1 MSTTFPAR
9 LLRVVDALP
18 LSPGVRVLEIGG
30 APAAAAVEVARR
42 VALTGHVLVL
52 DRSPTGIQ
60 RTRQNCQDQVGAG
73 LLTTMCASVEEF
85 TLPAGVEVFDIAFAC
100 RVGALDG
107 RHMNLYDDA
116 IRNIAAAPKPNG
128 HLYIDTGNPLRRIDL
143 H

>member
-60 RTRQNCQDQVGAG
+60 RTRQNCQDQVEAG
-73 LLTTMCASVEEF
+73 LLTTMCASVEGSHSPQAWKSSISR
-85 TLPAGVEVFDIAFAC
+85 LPAEWEHST
-100 RVGALDG
+100 G

-116 IRNIAAAPKPNG
+116 IRNIAAALKPDG